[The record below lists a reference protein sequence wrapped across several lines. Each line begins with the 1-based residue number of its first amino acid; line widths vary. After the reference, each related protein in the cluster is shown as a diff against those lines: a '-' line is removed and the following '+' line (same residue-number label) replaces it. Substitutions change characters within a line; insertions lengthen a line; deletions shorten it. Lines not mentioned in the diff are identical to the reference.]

1 MFMRIIGGWN
11 DIEYESIYDRYMEKR
26 RRIVQDDHLFAI
38 QWGLRGRRWSLEGR
52 LGRPA
57 ERRSQRLPLPTPRPN
72 LTMYR
77 RRLGEASRVKGP

>member
-38 QWGLRGRRWSLEGR
+38 QWGLKGRRGSSEDHQECQV
-52 LGRPA
+52 A
-57 ERRSQRLPLPTPRPN
+57 RRSQHLQLPTRRPRP
-72 LTMYR
+72 TRYR
-77 RRLGEASRVKGP
+77 RQEEPWGAK